1 MPNYKYTAMNEL
13 GRTIRGNLNADNDID
28 LENRLK
34 EIDLDLIDY
43 KELMQK
49 KAGMGA
55 KVKQRDLIMMCLHLE
70 QLNRAGVSAYDALM
84 DVRDSTES
92 LKLRD
97 IVADMCERIKS
108 GAPLSEAMAAH
119 NRVFGSVFVGLVK
132 AGEANGDLTE
142 SFMHMTNHMKW
153 SSELKRRVRKAISYP
168 LMLLVVMTLVIIVL
182 MVAVVPKLVDFM
194 TSQGFDLP
202 LHTRALIATSEFVQ
216 SHWWVLLITPIL
228 LFVTFKIMYRF
239 IPGVAYWLD
248 GMVMRM
254 PIIGNAARKINLSR
268 FAHFF
273 GVLFRS
279 GIDILDSLEAAR
291 DVVTNRVLKQ
301 SISTVIRSVT
311 EGNSLTESLKISGE
325 FPNLVV
331 RMFKVGEDS
340 GNMNEALENVAYFY
354 NREVDDAVD
363 GIVGSIQPI
372 MTAAMGAIIFWI
384 IAAVFGPLYQS
395 FQDMNF

>member
-1 MPNYKYTAMNEL
+1 MPNYKYSAMNEM
-13 GRTIRGNLNADNDID
+13 GRTVRGQLNADNDID
-28 LENRLK
+28 LETRLQ

-43 KELMQK
+43 KEVVQK
-49 KAGMGA
+49 KAGIGV

-70 QLNRAGVSAYDALM
+70 QLNRAGVSAYDSLV

-97 IVADMCERIKS
+97 VVADMCERIKG
-108 GAPLSEAMAAH
+108 GAPLSEAMAH
-119 NRVFGSVFVGLVK
+119 HERIFGDVFVGLVK

-153 SSELKRRVRKAISYP
+153 ASELKRRVRKAITYP
-168 LMLLVVMTLVIIVL
+168 ALLLVVMLGVITIL
-182 MVAVVPKLVDFM
+182 MVAVVPKLIDFM

-202 LHTRALIATSEFVQ
+202 IHTRALIATSEFVQ
-216 SHWWVLLITPIL
+216 EFWWLIIVTPVLLFFTL
-228 LFVTFKIMYRF
+228 KFMYRF
-239 IPGVAYWLD
+239 VPAVAFKMD
-248 GMVMRM
+248 AMVMFL
-254 PIIGNAARKINLSR
+254 PIIGPAVRKINMAR
-268 FAHFF
+268 FTHFF

-279 GIDILDSLEAAR
+279 GIDILDSLDAAR
-291 DVVTNRVLKQ
+291 DVVNNRVLKE
-301 SISTVIRSVT
+301 SVGTVIRSVT
-311 EGNSLTESLKISGE
+311 EGNSLTASLKISGE

-372 MTAAMGAIIFWI
+372 LTAVMGGIIFWI

-395 FQDMNF
+395 FQDLNF

>member
-1 MPNYKYTAMNEL
+1 M
-13 GRTIRGNLNADNDID
+13 RGQLNADNDID
-28 LENRLK
+28 LETRLK

-43 KELMQK
+43 KEMMQK
-49 KAGMGA
+49 KAGVGA

-70 QLNRAGVSAYDALM
+70 QLNRAGVSVYDALM

-97 IVADMCERIKS
+97 VVADMCERIKG
-108 GAPLSEAMAAH
+108 GAPLSEAMKH
-119 NRVFGSVFVGLVK
+119 HGRIFGDVFVGLVR

-153 SSELKRRVRKAISYP
+153 SADLRRRVRKAITYP
-168 LMLLVVMTLVIIVL
+168 AVLLVVMTLVIVIL

-202 LHTRALIATSEFVQ
+202 FHTRALISTSEFVQ
-216 SHWWVLLITPIL
+216 EYWWLVLSSPVL
-228 LFVTFKIMYRF
+228 LFVLFKLIYRF
-239 IPGVAYWLD
+239 VPSAAYRLD
-248 GMVMRM
+248 DLAMRL
-254 PIIGNAARKINLSR
+254 PVLGGAIRKINMAR
-268 FAHFF
+268 FTHFF

-311 EGNSLTESLKISGE
+311 EGNSLTASLRISGE

-363 GIVGSIQPI
+363 GVVGSIQPI
-372 MTAAMGAIIFWI
+372 LTAVMGGIIFWI